1 MKTKLLP
8 ILRYIV
14 LALLLLCIV
23 LCCFF
28 PVMAEGYACHIYPW
42 LSAALSAIAS
52 VFPFSL
58 EEVLVVVIIL
68 WMIIYPFLKRRK
80 KKSWRFIVGREVELL
95 AWVYIWFYLG
105 WGLNYFRYDIYRRME
120 VEPAGYDEQAFHRF
134 LVSYTDSL
142 NQSYTAEVKTDPER
156 MRQEIKEIYRQV
168 PSMYGLALP
177 RDYQHPKQVWFNP
190 LYSGVGVL
198 GYMGPFFAESQLNEE
213 LLPVQ
218 LPFTYAHELSHLL
231 GVSNEAEANYWA
243 YRVCRS
249 SKRPAVR
256 YSAYFGLLP
265 YVLVNASSVLTE
277 EEFRE
282 WIKTI
287 RPEVVKDYEYKRMY
301 WNERYSTLLGE
312 VQNKIYNLFLKGNNI
327 PSGRKNY
334 AEVIG
339 ILLSLEEK
347 LKQNVQA
354 GLEFDCDSYN
364 LIQEFYNKRALYCC
378 STATTFHRHFS
389 RKGGSSGSRNIKL

>member
-23 LCCFF
+23 LCRFF

-177 RDYQHPKQVWFNP
+177 QDY
-190 LYSGVGVL
+190 
-198 GYMGPFFAESQLNEE
+198 
-213 LLPVQ
+213 
-218 LPFTYAHELSHLL
+218 
-231 GVSNEAEANYWA
+231 
-243 YRVCRS
+243 
-249 SKRPAVR
+249 
-256 YSAYFGLLP
+256 
-265 YVLVNASSVLTE
+265 
-277 EEFRE
+277 
-282 WIKTI
+282 
-287 RPEVVKDYEYKRMY
+287 
-301 WNERYSTLLGE
+301 
-312 VQNKIYNLFLKGNNI
+312 
-327 PSGRKNY
+327 
-334 AEVIG
+334 
-339 ILLSLEEK
+339 
-347 LKQNVQA
+347 
-354 GLEFDCDSYN
+354 
-364 LIQEFYNKRALYCC
+364 
-378 STATTFHRHFS
+378 
-389 RKGGSSGSRNIKL
+389 

>member
-1 MKTKLLP
+1 MCHLYLKMAKDSSFASMKTKLLP

-23 LCCFF
+23 LCRFF

-301 WNERYSTLLGE
+301 WHERYSTLLGE

-347 LKQNVQA
+347 
-354 GLEFDCDSYN
+354 
-364 LIQEFYNKRALYCC
+364 
-378 STATTFHRHFS
+378 
-389 RKGGSSGSRNIKL
+389 

>member
-1 MKTKLLP
+1 
-8 ILRYIV
+8 
-14 LALLLLCIV
+14 
-23 LCCFF
+23 
-28 PVMAEGYACHIYPW
+28 
-42 LSAALSAIAS
+42 
-52 VFPFSL
+52 
-58 EEVLVVVIIL
+58 
-68 WMIIYPFLKRRK
+68 MIIYPFLKRRK
-80 KKSWRFIVGREVELL
+80 KKSWRFIVGREVEFAGMGL
-95 AWVYIWFYLG
+95 YLVLSGMGLELFPLRYFTGG
-105 WGLNYFRYDIYRRME
+105 WRWSLPVTMNRLSIVF
-120 VEPAGYDEQAFHRF
+120 F
-134 LVSYTDSL
+134 VSYTDSL

-156 MRQEIKEIYRQV
+156 MQQEIKEIYRQV

-177 RDYQHPKQVWFNP
+177 QDYQHPKQVWFNP

-347 LKQNVQA
+347 
-354 GLEFDCDSYN
+354 
-364 LIQEFYNKRALYCC
+364 
-378 STATTFHRHFS
+378 
-389 RKGGSSGSRNIKL
+389 

>member
-23 LCCFF
+23 LCRFF
-28 PVMAEGYACHIYPW
+28 PVMAEGYARHIYPW

-58 EEVLVVVIIL
+58 EEALVVVIIL

-105 WGLNYFRYDIYRRME
+105 WGLNYFRYDIYRWME

-134 LVSYTDSL
+134 LASYTDSL

-190 LYSGVGVL
+190 FYSGVGVL

-301 WNERYSTLLGE
+301 WHERYSTLLGE

-347 LKQNVQA
+347 
-354 GLEFDCDSYN
+354 
-364 LIQEFYNKRALYCC
+364 
-378 STATTFHRHFS
+378 
-389 RKGGSSGSRNIKL
+389 

>member
-1 MKTKLLP
+1 
-8 ILRYIV
+8 
-14 LALLLLCIV
+14 
-23 LCCFF
+23 
-28 PVMAEGYACHIYPW
+28 
-42 LSAALSAIAS
+42 
-52 VFPFSL
+52 
-58 EEVLVVVIIL
+58 
-68 WMIIYPFLKRRK
+68 
-80 KKSWRFIVGREVELL
+80 
-95 AWVYIWFYLG
+95 
-105 WGLNYFRYDIYRRME
+105 
-120 VEPAGYDEQAFHRF
+120 
-134 LVSYTDSL
+134 
-142 NQSYTAEVKTDPER
+142 
-156 MRQEIKEIYRQV
+156 
-168 PSMYGLALP
+168 MYGLALP

-218 LPFTYAHELSHLL
+218 WPFTYAHELSHLL

-249 SKRPAVR
+249 SMRPAVR

-312 VQNKIYNLFLKGNNI
+312 VQNQIYNLFLKGNNI

-339 ILLSLEEK
+339 MLLSLEEK
-347 LKQNVQA
+347 
-354 GLEFDCDSYN
+354 
-364 LIQEFYNKRALYCC
+364 
-378 STATTFHRHFS
+378 
-389 RKGGSSGSRNIKL
+389 

>member
-23 LCCFF
+23 LCRFF
-28 PVMAEGYACHIYPW
+28 PVMAEGYSCHIYPW

-156 MRQEIKEIYRQV
+156 MQQEIKEIYRQV

-198 GYMGPFFAESQLNEE
+198 GYMGPFFAKSQLNEE

-339 ILLSLEEK
+339 ILLSLEK
-347 LKQNVQA
+347 K
-354 GLEFDCDSYN
+354 
-364 LIQEFYNKRALYCC
+364 
-378 STATTFHRHFS
+378 
-389 RKGGSSGSRNIKL
+389 

>member
-23 LCCFF
+23 LCRFF
-28 PVMAEGYACHIYPW
+28 PVMAEGYARHIYPW

-120 VEPAGYDEQAFHRF
+120 VEPAGYDEQAF
-134 LVSYTDSL
+134 
-142 NQSYTAEVKTDPER
+142 
-156 MRQEIKEIYRQV
+156 RQV

-177 RDYQHPKQVWFNP
+177 QDYQHPKQVWFNP

-347 LKQNVQA
+347 
-354 GLEFDCDSYN
+354 
-364 LIQEFYNKRALYCC
+364 
-378 STATTFHRHFS
+378 
-389 RKGGSSGSRNIKL
+389 

>member
-23 LCCFF
+23 LCRFF
-28 PVMAEGYACHIYPW
+28 PVMAEGYASHIYPW

-58 EEVLVVVIIL
+58 EEALVVVIIL

-80 KKSWRFIVGREVELL
+80 KKSWRFIVGREVEWL

-190 LYSGVGVL
+190 FYSGVGVL

-347 LKQNVQA
+347 
-354 GLEFDCDSYN
+354 
-364 LIQEFYNKRALYCC
+364 
-378 STATTFHRHFS
+378 
-389 RKGGSSGSRNIKL
+389 

>member
-1 MKTKLLP
+1 
-8 ILRYIV
+8 
-14 LALLLLCIV
+14 
-23 LCCFF
+23 
-28 PVMAEGYACHIYPW
+28 
-42 LSAALSAIAS
+42 
-52 VFPFSL
+52 
-58 EEVLVVVIIL
+58 
-68 WMIIYPFLKRRK
+68 
-80 KKSWRFIVGREVELL
+80 
-95 AWVYIWFYLG
+95 
-105 WGLNYFRYDIYRRME
+105 
-120 VEPAGYDEQAFHRF
+120 
-134 LVSYTDSL
+134 
-142 NQSYTAEVKTDPER
+142 

-301 WNERYSTLLGE
+301 WNERYSTCW
-312 VQNKIYNLFLKGNNI
+312 VKC
-327 PSGRKNY
+327 R
-334 AEVIG
+334 
-339 ILLSLEEK
+339 
-347 LKQNVQA
+347 
-354 GLEFDCDSYN
+354 
-364 LIQEFYNKRALYCC
+364 
-378 STATTFHRHFS
+378 
-389 RKGGSSGSRNIKL
+389 IKFITCF

>member
-1 MKTKLLP
+1 MGIRKWQLYRKQFF
-8 ILRYIV
+8 IQLR
-14 LALLLLCIV
+14 L
-23 LCCFF
+23 
-28 PVMAEGYACHIYPW
+28 
-42 LSAALSAIAS
+42 
-52 VFPFSL
+52 
-58 EEVLVVVIIL
+58 
-68 WMIIYPFLKRRK
+68 RK
-80 KKSWRFIVGREVELL
+80 KRSHISQYPHTRIKRI
-95 AWVYIWFYLG
+95 
-105 WGLNYFRYDIYRRME
+105 
-120 VEPAGYDEQAFHRF
+120 EP
-134 LVSYTDSL
+134 
-142 NQSYTAEVKTDPER
+142 
-156 MRQEIKEIYRQV
+156 
-168 PSMYGLALP
+168 
-177 RDYQHPKQVWFNP
+177 
-190 LYSGVGVL
+190 
-198 GYMGPFFAESQLNEE
+198 
-213 LLPVQ
+213 
-218 LPFTYAHELSHLL
+218 HLL

-301 WNERYSTLLGE
+301 WHERYSTLLGE

-347 LKQNVQA
+347 
-354 GLEFDCDSYN
+354 
-364 LIQEFYNKRALYCC
+364 
-378 STATTFHRHFS
+378 
-389 RKGGSSGSRNIKL
+389 